1 MAKAILWL
9 TEIKFN
15 KYIIIGIILILFAII
30 GGNYKLLLNY
40 FNDKQEEKMI
50 QEFYQDDLSNEETEQ
65 ENIESDS
72 DNKQAENKKINYVA
86 VLKINKINCLFNRQC
101 NIFYY
106 LLLLILNYFLKY
118 CLFF

>member
-1 MAKAILWL
+1 MKK
-9 TEIKFN
+9 IKFN

-65 ENIESDS
+65 ENIENSETT
-72 DNKQAENKKINYVA
+72 NLKKSIMLQC
-86 VLKINKINCLFNRQC
+86 LK
-101 NIFYY
+101 
-106 LLLLILNYFLKY
+106 LIKLI
-118 CLFF
+118 